1 MNKLIRKTWFAA
13 LILMVGFFSI
23 SGQTPRKNID
33 RVMVMPF
40 ENTSNKAEF
49 NWVGES
55 IADSLTSLLNVPSL
69 NVITNE
75 ERKLVQRRLNM
86 PLTVLPSLA
95 TSIKLAREGKA
106 TLLVAGSYQI
116 LPETQN
122 VAASITIKA
131 RVIRVN
137 EGTFLAE
144 TLPNGRLE
152 IREINLRDAL
162 GNLQTIQGQLAYQ
175 ILLQHDNKSLSVSRN
190 ELIDSA
196 NKVPS
201 KAFEAYIKGLL
212 TPSSDQ
218 DTRANYFKNAML
230 IYEEE
235 RKGKLFADAA
245 LELGH
250 LYLSKNQNQN
260 AIAYFS
266 RIPNDNPHYAE
277 AAFYTGLI
285 QWRQKRYDQALAVLR
300 PLADDLK
307 LISVYNT
314 LGAIAIQASLSQK
327 KDAVKAEALLVEGI
341 GYLEKAAESTD
352 KEPNVFF
359 NQGFAL
365 FLRKE
370 YKQAAEKLR
379 PVLAGNPR
387 DGEAYFLLAK
397 TLRKLGDEASADF
410 DNQARRFLTENNRY
424 ASLENSWN
432 KEEFDGIKV
441 RLSQPTRR
449 EFVSVV
455 LTKNRNDAA
464 ISTPVSETAAL
475 IKKAQAEFE
484 AGRNESSMTILRRLL
499 VSEPMNAE
507 IYLLL
512 GKIHLR
518 RGDLD
523 QATDSLKTAY
533 FWNSRLVEAHILLG
547 RIFIQK
553 KDCLQAQNYSRSALE
568 IVPES
573 EDALALERQV
583 ERCSK

>member
-1 MNKLIRKTWFAA
+1 MQRSCIAI
-13 LILMVGFFSI
+13 LILMVGVFSI
-23 SGQTPRKNID
+23 VAQTPKKNYD

-40 ENTSNKAEF
+40 ENTSDKAEF

-55 IADSLTSLLNVPSL
+55 IADSLTSLLAVPSL
-69 NVITNE
+69 NVISND
-75 ERKLVQRRLNM
+75 ERKLVQRRLSM

-116 LPETQN
+116 LPETKN
-122 VAASITIKA
+122 VAASVTIKA

-144 TLPNGRLE
+144 MLPNGRPE

-175 ILLQHDNKSLSVSRN
+175 ILLQHDNQSLSVSRN

-201 KAFEAYIKGLL
+201 LAFEAYIKGLL
-212 TPSSDQ
+212 TPISDEK
-218 DTRANYFKNAML
+218 TRENYFKNAMR
-230 IYEEE
+230 IYEDE
-235 RKGKLFADAA
+235 RSGALFADAA

-285 QWRQKRYDQALAVLR
+285 QWRQKSYDQALEVLR

-314 LGAIAIQASLSQK
+314 LGAIAVQASMIHK
-327 KDAVKAEALLVEGI
+327 KDLAKGEALLVEGI
-341 GYLEKAAESTD
+341 GYLQKAAESTD
-352 KEPNVFF
+352 QEPNVFF
-359 NQGFAL
+359 NQGFAH

-370 YKQAAEKLR
+370 YKDAADKLR
-379 PVLAGNPR
+379 PVLAENPR
-387 DGEAYFLLAK
+387 DGEAYFLLSK
-397 TLRKLGDEASADF
+397 SLQKLGDSSSTSF

-424 ASLENSWN
+424 ANLENSWN
-432 KEEFDGIKV
+432 KGDYDGIKV

-455 LTKNRNDAA
+455 LTKNRNDVSV
-464 ISTPVSETAAL
+464 STPVSETSAL
-475 IKKAQAEFE
+475 INKAKDEFD
-484 AGRNESSMTILRRLL
+484 AGRDESAMTILRRLL

-523 QATDSLKTAY
+523 QGTDSLKTAY
-533 FWNSRLVEAHILLG
+533 FWNNRLIEAHILLG

-568 IVPES
+568 VAPEN